1 MLACVARRV
10 LEYASQYDAT
20 KIAVINI
27 KDLDGVKNAINV
39 ITPDGAKIFQCISA
53 STKNEWID
61 KFEMALKFNQ
71 LKKKKGSAPMPPAII
86 KMADAKIQ
94 KSATRASVTS
104 DSTVTTLSPTS
115 TLGEPDVPII
125 NYGPDWLTT
134 AHEEIHTLIAQ
145 RHFEDA
151 LALITKCEEYFTK
164 DSIFFNASE
173 TIEKVSADQWKKM
186 KK

>member
-1 MLACVARRV
+1 M
-10 LEYASQYDAT
+10 EYATQYDAT

-53 STKNEWID
+53 TTKNEWID

-71 LKKKKGSAPMPPAII
+71 LKKKKGPAPQPPATTKPKPIEV
-86 KMADAKIQ
+86 KIS
-94 KSATRASVTS
+94 KSATRSSVASDT
-104 DSTVTTLSPTS
+104 TVTTSSPTS

-151 LALITKCEEYFTK
+151 LALITKCEEYFAK
-164 DSIFFNASE
+164 DSAFFNASE
-173 TIEKVSADQWKKM
+173 TIEKVRM
-186 KK
+186 RTRR